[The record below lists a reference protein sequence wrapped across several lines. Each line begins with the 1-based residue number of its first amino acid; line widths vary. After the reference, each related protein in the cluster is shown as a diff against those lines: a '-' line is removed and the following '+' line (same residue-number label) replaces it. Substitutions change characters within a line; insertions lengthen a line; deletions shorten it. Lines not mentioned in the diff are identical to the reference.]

1 MFEYDITF
9 CGNKEKCPNAG
20 TCWRAAALPP
30 GIYTYSLFYKE
41 GEKCEY
47 YWETKN
53 EENLSSN
60 I

>member
-20 TCWRAAALPP
+20 TCWRAADLPP

-47 YWETKN
+47 YWENKEVDN
-53 EENLSSN
+53 K
-60 I
+60 